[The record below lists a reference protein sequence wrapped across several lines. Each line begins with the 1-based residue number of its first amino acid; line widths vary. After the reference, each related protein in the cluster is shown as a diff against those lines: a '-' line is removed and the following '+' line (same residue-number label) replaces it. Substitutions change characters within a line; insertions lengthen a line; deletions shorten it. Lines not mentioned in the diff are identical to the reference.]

1 MTTKQHLQLH
11 SAEIFENHCL
21 HALFEAESAM
31 VVTLSSEGNIL
42 NINPSGLFLA
52 EVDANQNVIGHQ
64 FADFILPSERERFK
78 RMHDRIM
85 HGASET
91 FRCQMVGLKGSVHSI
106 EVYSSPVLDD
116 QGMVIAHLSIA
127 HDITQL
133 TATKE
138 QLRKLSNAIE
148 NSPNA
153 VFITDTQGM
162 IEYVNPMY
170 TEITGYSSN
179 DVIGNSFRLLD
190 SGETPEE
197 VYEAMWRTVYG
208 GQVWRGEVRNRR
220 KNGEVYWAQESVSP
234 ITDDYGVITHFV
246 SVHQDITAA
255 RIRSD
260 QRDYHA
266 SHDNLTGLVNR
277 REFENRLARVVSS
290 LGSRPSEHVMCVLDL
305 DRFKTVNDICGHAA
319 GDELLRQISRV
330 LQESVR
336 RRDTVARLGGD
347 EFVILKEHCTVRR
360 GIRIAEKIVTNLNR
374 FRFLWEDKSFSIGV
388 SIGLLPINTSAPV
401 NTLLKQAD
409 SACYAA
415 KNAGRNRV
423 CVYQEQHQHSFQK
436 SGEAVWVRRIQKA
449 LENDLF
455 ELYSQPIVPIGQQ
468 SQPRFYEILVRMRSP
483 KGKSILPGAFF
494 PVSERYSLIDKIDRW
509 VVSAT
514 LAWMAQQ
521 PRSIPLCSI
530 NLSGASIS
538 DPTFERFIKRELDKY
553 RHLDLADKICFEI
566 SETLVLANLSD
577 AIRFIN
583 RLKKSGCHFCLDDFG
598 SGLSSFSYLKSLP
611 VDYLKIGGNFV
622 KGIEDDPVQEAIVQS
637 VNHIGRMMQRQTI
650 AECIETRETLERIKD
665 IGVDFAQGYAIGKPR
680 LMHRIIRKKKNQ
692 QSDVVTDSF

>member
-1 MTTKQHLQLH
+1 MTIENSLQIQ
-11 SAEIFENHCL
+11 STGEFESRCMR
-21 HALFEAESAM
+21 ALFYAEPAM
-31 VVTLSSEGNIL
+31 VIALSGECRIL
-42 NINPSGLFLA
+42 DINPAGLLLA
-52 EVDANQNVIGHQ
+52 EVGDNQNIIGHQ
-64 FADFILPSERERFK
+64 FTDFILPSERGRFQ
-78 RMHDRIM
+78 RMHCRIM
-85 HGASET
+85 NGAREQT
-91 FRCQMVGLKGSVHSI
+91 RCQMLGLKGGVHCI
-106 EVYSSPVLDD
+106 ETSSSPVIDD
-116 QGMVIAHLSIA
+116 HGNVIAHLAIA

-133 TATKE
+133 NATKE
-138 QLRKLSNAIE
+138 QLRILSNAIE

-153 VFITDTQGM
+153 VLITDTQGI

-170 TEITGYSSN
+170 SEITGYSANEAVGHS
-179 DVIGNSFRLLD
+179 IRLVN
-190 SGETPEE
+190 SGETAEE
-197 VYEAMWRTVYG
+197 VYETMWRTVYG

-234 ITDDYGVITHFV
+234 ITDDFGVITHFV

-255 RIRSD
+255 RKRSD
-260 QRDYHA
+260 QIDYHA

-290 LGSRPSEHVMCVLDL
+290 LEIQSSEHVMCVLDL
-305 DRFKTVNDICGHAA
+305 DRFKAVNDICGHAA

-347 EFVILKEHCTVRR
+347 EFVILMEHCSVQR
-360 GIRIAEKIVTNLNR
+360 GRRIAEKIVNNLNR
-374 FRFLWEDKSFSIGV
+374 FRFLWEDKSFSVGV
-388 SIGLLPINTSAPV
+388 SIGLLPIQNSASV
-401 NTLLKQAD
+401 ERLLKQAD

-423 CVYQEQHQHSFQK
+423 CVYQDQHQHAFHG
-436 SGEAVWVRRIQKA
+436 SGEAVWVRRIQNA
-449 LENDLF
+449 LEHDLF
-455 ELYSQPIVPIGQQ
+455 ELHAQPIVPIGEQT
-468 SQPRFYEILVRMRSP
+468 QPRFYEILVRMRTS
-483 KGKSILPGAFF
+483 KGKTILPGAFF
-494 PVSERYSLIDKIDRW
+494 PASERYSLIDKIDRW

-514 LAWMAQQ
+514 LVWMAQQ

-538 DPTFERFIKRELDKY
+538 DPTFEQFIKTELAKY
-553 RHLDLADKICFEI
+553 QHLHLAEKICFEI
-566 SETLVLANLSD
+566 SETLVIANLSD

-583 RLKKSGCHFCLDDFG
+583 RLKKSGCSFCLDDFG

-622 KGIEDDPVQEAIVQS
+622 KGLEDDPVQEAIVQS

-650 AECIETRETLERIKD
+650 AESVETSETLERIKE

-680 LMHRIIRKKKNQ
+680 LMHRISHKKKQ
-692 QSDVVTDSF
+692 RQSDIVSNLL